1 VGAHRRRVVAPN
13 IRATTMVELHFS
25 FCNCNYMCNILQLIM
40 LILENGFMHVVA
52 AQKVVVNDVLGS
64 LKILIWFQ
72 HKKLLQIM
80 YCIH

>member
-1 VGAHRRRVVAPN
+1 
-13 IRATTMVELHFS
+13 
-25 FCNCNYMCNILQLIM
+25 M